1 MLKRSKIDIEHFCCI
16 FFPCSKTPSELIGKR
31 VVMFSYGSGLASG
44 MYSLRVTDTPQL
56 SQLTQGMINIPKTLA
71 ARKTIPPA
79 DFEATMKLRE
89 ETHHLAPYK
98 PVGDPAQLFPGTYY
112 LTGVDEKH
120 RRSYV
125 RVPPAQSTADKGK
138 GQGIQLKSPLA
149 QAQQTLSNGT
159 V

>member
-1 MLKRSKIDIEHFCCI
+1 MHFRCSNEVNIEQFL
-16 FFPCSKTPSELIGKR
+16 PLCSKTPSELIGKR
-31 VVMFSYGSGLASG
+31 IVMFSYGSGLASC
-44 MYSLRVTDTPQL
+44 MYSLRMADTPQL
-56 SQLTQGMINIPKTLA
+56 YQLTQSMLNVPKTLA

-98 PVGDPAQLFPGTYY
+98 PVGDPTQLFPGTYY

-125 RVPPAQSTADKGK
+125 RVPPAQSTTKGEV
-138 GQGIQLKSPLA
+138 QLKSPLA
-149 QAQQTLSNGT
+149 QIQQTLSNGAI
-159 V
+159 